1 MVTMVNLGKT
11 LTVCLLMAYTLMFIS
26 IPMAL
31 SIELEYSVDSV
42 EATVYRDGLVHVTQ
56 ALTVN
61 ETVPAITLELLAQ
74 LIENIIVVDENDTVL
89 DYEVEGLN
97 ITVFTLGATR
107 AILGYDTDSLTG
119 KEAGVWT
126 LILDNP
132 YNLTVYLPAE
142 STIIYLNEIPTSID
156 TMDGKIA
163 LSLFPGEWEISYV
176 LPIVPPPA
184 FTVSDLIVSPTEVEV
199 GEEVTISATVTNT
212 GEGDGSYTVVL
223 KINELAEDD
232 QTVLLAGGASTT
244 VEFKVVKE
252 VAGTYSVEVDG
263 LDSTFTVKEAAP
275 PQPTPIPIEYVIGVV
290 ALVIVGGG
298 GGFIMLKRRAP
309 SFEKILKEHPELR
322 QEDRE
327 VIQFI
332 AERGGKVL
340 EAEIRERFPDL
351 PRTTAWRLIRRLEK
365 MEIVTVKKIGLQ
377 NQIELK
383 K

>member
-11 LTVCLLMAYTLMFIS
+11 LTVCLLTAYTLMFIS

-42 EATVYRDGLVHVTQ
+42 EATVYRDGLVHVTE

-142 STIIYLNEIPTSID
+142 STIIYLNEIPASID
-156 TMDGKIA
+156 TKDGKIA
-163 LSLFPGEWEISYV
+163 LSLFPG
-176 LPIVPPPA
+176 
-184 FTVSDLIVSPTEVEV
+184 
-199 GEEVTISATVTNT
+199 
-212 GEGDGSYTVVL
+212 
-223 KINELAEDD
+223 
-232 QTVLLAGGASTT
+232 
-244 VEFKVVKE
+244 
-252 VAGTYSVEVDG
+252 
-263 LDSTFTVKEAAP
+263 
-275 PQPTPIPIEYVIGVV
+275 
-290 ALVIVGGG
+290 
-298 GGFIMLKRRAP
+298 
-309 SFEKILKEHPELR
+309 
-322 QEDRE
+322 
-327 VIQFI
+327 
-332 AERGGKVL
+332 
-340 EAEIRERFPDL
+340 
-351 PRTTAWRLIRRLEK
+351 
-365 MEIVTVKKIGLQ
+365 
-377 NQIELK
+377 
-383 K
+383 

>member
-11 LTVCLLMAYTLMFIS
+11 LTVCLLTAYTLMFIS

-42 EATVYRDGLVHVTQ
+42 EATVYRDGLVHVTE

-184 FTVSDLIVSPTEVEV
+184 FTVSGLVVSPTEVEV

-212 GEGDGSYTVVL
+212 GEGEGSYTVVL
-223 KINELAEDD
+223 KINEVAEDD
-232 QTVLLAGGASTT
+232 ETVLLAGGASTT
-244 VEFKVVKE
+244 VEFQVTKE
-252 VAGTYSVEVDG
+252 DAGTYSVEVGG
-263 LDSTFTVKEAAP
+263 LDSTFTVKEAP
-275 PQPTPIPIEYVIGVV
+275 SPVFPIPIEYIFGAV

-365 MEIVTVKKIGLQ
+365 MEIVAVKKIGLQ

>member
-1 MVTMVNLGKT
+1 
-11 LTVCLLMAYTLMFIS
+11 MAYILMFIS
-26 IPMAL
+26 VPIVS

-56 ALTVN
+56 DLTVN
-61 ETVPAITLELLAQ
+61 ETLPAVTVELLAP

-89 DYEVEGLN
+89 DYEVEGLS
-97 ITVFTLGATR
+97 IIVFTLGAREAT
-107 AILGYDTDSLTG
+107 LEYDTVSLTG

-132 YNLTVYLPAE
+132 YNLAVYLPAE
-142 STIIYLNEIPTSID
+142 STIIYLNEMPTSIEPE
-156 TMDGKIA
+156 DGKIV

-176 LPIVPPPA
+176 LPIVPPA
-184 FTVSDLIVSPTEVEV
+184 EFTVSDLEAGPTEVEV

-212 GEGDGSYTVVL
+212 GEGEGFYNVVL
-223 KINELAEDD
+223 KINGVAEDD
-232 QTVLLAGGASTT
+232 ETVLLAGGASTI
-244 VEFKVVKE
+244 VEFRVVKE
-252 VAGTYSVEVDG
+252 SAGMYSVEVDG
-263 LDSTFTVKEAAP
+263 LDSTFTVKEAP
-275 PQPTPIPIEYVIGVV
+275 SPVFPIPIEYIFGVV

-309 SFEKILKEHPELR
+309 SAEKILKAHPELR

-327 VIQFI
+327 VIRFI

>member
-1 MVTMVNLGKT
+1 
-11 LTVCLLMAYTLMFIS
+11 MAYILMFIS
-26 IPMAL
+26 VPIVS

-56 ALTVN
+56 DLTVN
-61 ETVPAITLELLAQ
+61 ETLPAVTLELLAP

-89 DYEVEGLN
+89 DYEVEGPS
-97 ITVFTLGATR
+97 IIVFTLGAREAT
-107 AILGYDTDSLTG
+107 LEYDTVSLTG

-132 YNLTVYLPAE
+132 YNLAVYLPAE
-142 STIIYLNEIPTSID
+142 STIIYLNEMPTSIEPE
-156 TMDGKIA
+156 DGKIV

-176 LPIVPPPA
+176 LPIVPPA
-184 FTVSDLIVSPTEVEV
+184 EFTVSDLEAGPTEVEV

-212 GEGDGSYTVVL
+212 GEGEGFYNVVL
-223 KINELAEDD
+223 KINGVAEDD
-232 QTVLLAGGASTT
+232 ETVLLAGGASTI
-244 VEFKVVKE
+244 VEFRVVKE
-252 VAGTYSVEVDG
+252 AAGMYSVEVDG
-263 LDSTFTVKEAAP
+263 LDSTFTVKEAP
-275 PQPTPIPIEYVIGVV
+275 SPVFPIPIEYIFGVV

-327 VIQFI
+327 VIRFI
-332 AERGGKVL
+332 AEREGKVL

-365 MEIVTVKKIGLQ
+365 MDIVTVEKIGLQ

>member
-42 EATVYRDGLVHVTQ
+42 EATVYRDGLVHVTE

-184 FTVSDLIVSPTEVEV
+184 FTVSGLVVSPTEVEV

-212 GEGDGSYTVVL
+212 GEGEGSYTVVL
-223 KINELAEDD
+223 KINEVAEDD
-232 QTVLLAGGASTT
+232 ETVLLAGGASTT
-244 VEFKVVKE
+244 VEFQVTKE
-252 VAGTYSVEVDG
+252 DAGTYSVEVDG
-263 LDSTFTVKEAAP
+263 LDSTFTVKEAP
-275 PQPTPIPIEYVIGVV
+275 SPVFPIPIEYMFGVV

-365 MEIVTVKKIGLQ
+365 MEIVAVKKIGLQ